1 MWFDEPFEREFRRM
15 SDRFF
20 NWDDLF
26 ETNWPENRGQ
36 TVGPYYYGYTMTV
49 GPDGKPVVKEYG
61 NVRPRN
67 IPAVSSSGV
76 KEPYVDEVLDK
87 ENSTIKLVAEMPGVE
102 RSDIAVSVE
111 DEHVAIKAENGNRKY
126 EAHVP
131 IKYEIDENSA
141 KARYTNGIL
150 ELTFKLAEE
159 KPKGRVVSIE

>member
-20 NWDDLF
+20 DWDDVF
-26 ETNWPENRGQ
+26 ETNWPVNRGQ

-67 IPAVSSSGV
+67 TPAVSSSDV

-87 ENSTIKLVAEMPGVE
+87 DNNILKLVAELPGVE
-102 RSDIAVSVE
+102 KPDIQVSFE
-111 DEHVAIKAENGNRKY
+111 DKHVTIKAENGNRKY
-126 EAHVP
+126 KTHIP
-131 IKYEIDENSA
+131 IKYEIDENSVKA
-141 KARYTNGIL
+141 KYTNGIL

-159 KPKGRVVSIE
+159 KPKGRVVSVE